1 MNKATIEFRYSPD
14 YNNDNYDVDV
24 VDRMATVNYE
34 FEVPEHDV
42 SVDDI
47 QYHFNQ
53 WLTALGYVVER
64 PDF

>member
-24 VDRMATVNYE
+24 VDRMANVGYE

>member
-24 VDRMATVNYE
+24 VDRMANVNYE

-42 SVDDI
+42 TGEDI

-53 WLTALGYVVER
+53 WLTALGYVVEQKDR
-64 PDF
+64 

>member
-24 VDRMATVNYE
+24 VDRMANVNYE
-34 FEVPEHDV
+34 FEVPEYGV
-42 SVDDI
+42 STDDI

-53 WLTALGYVVER
+53 WLTALGYVIER

>member
-14 YNNDNYDVDV
+14 YNNHNYVVDV
-24 VDRMATVNYE
+24 VDRMANVNYE

-42 SVDDI
+42 TVEDI

-53 WLTALGYVVER
+53 
-64 PDF
+64 